1 MKYVSRYLPDSLN
14 MCGLFQGSNRPE
26 NYRAIM
32 QWSIEVCVYHLSCMY
47 IHIYFLCNYTHI
59 SHKEAPVC
67 IKGLTSRS
75 ARILY
80 PTHLIVVFAITSYM
94 HVFYF
99 NRDFT
104 ASGRAKAMT
113 ANIIHMTVHW
123 VLRPY
128 RLISQ
133 WSRRYHG
140 RETSGIRVRKNTD
153 FTDVRLTT
161 VKIRWVLFLL
171 VLCRLMMCANDRAH
185 CGLMVVFACLHITL
199 PHYHHFTVI
208 SKGIE
213 LLKCFS
219 GTFGRV
225 CV

>member
-1 MKYVSRYLPDSLN
+1 
-14 MCGLFQGSNRPE
+14 
-26 NYRAIM
+26 M

-75 ARILY
+75 GRILY
-80 PTHLIVVFAITSYM
+80 STHLIVVFAITSYM

-104 ASGRAKAMT
+104 ASCRAKAIT

-140 RETSGIRVRKNTD
+140 RETSGIRVRKKDRFHRCTACQCKD
-153 FTDVRLTT
+153 KMGFISFSTMQSYDVRKWSSTL
-161 VKIRWVLFLL
+161 W
-171 VLCRLMMCANDRAH
+171 ANDRIRLLAH
-185 CGLMVVFACLHITL
+185 YITSL
-199 PHYHHFTVI
+199 SSFHSDI
-208 SKGIE
+208 
-213 LLKCFS
+213 
-219 GTFGRV
+219 
-225 CV
+225 